1 MCPIS
6 KITKMATSLHPYIDT
21 QTLVIANPNIWDHV
35 LVQYIVMYIGHYKRI
50 NITYLKFSS

>member
-6 KITKMATSLHPYIDT
+6 KITKMATSLHPIDT

-35 LVQYIVMYIGHYKRI
+35 QYNVQYIVYR
-50 NITYLKFSS
+50 TL